1 MCSSL
6 SGYVFQIRLLKN
18 TFETNLDTDLVHE
31 IEIYYDRKIGK
42 DVIKIKHPQRETLW
56 RYLMNT
62 CELLFADKEFESCQK
77 VVEVSPKYSCSVE
90 LSKQHLHLQLL
101 KYNSETKV
109 NSDLIHEIEIRLN
122 RADGKLFF
130 KGFNTQVTGDCAG
143 VSTEIFVS
151 GLTSSQLSH
160 ILTELVSHIPTVE
173 QVARFNLGLNQF
185 MWSEEY
191 FAATVGKE

>member
-1 MCSSL
+1 M
-6 SGYVFQIRLLKN
+6 
-18 TFETNLDTDLVHE
+18 
-31 IEIYYDRKIGK
+31 
-42 DVIKIKHPQRETLW
+42 LW

-62 CELLFADKEFESCQK
+62 CELLFADKGFESCQK
-77 VVEVSPKYSCSVE
+77 VVEVSPKYSCLVE
-90 LSKQHLHLQLL
+90 LSSEHLHLQLL

-109 NSDLIHEIEIRLN
+109 NSDLIYEIEIRLN
-122 RADGKLFF
+122 RAEGKLSS
-130 KGFNTQVTGDCAG
+130 KGFNTQVTGNYAG

-151 GLTSSQLSH
+151 ELTSSQLAH
-160 ILTELVSHIPTVE
+160 LLEELVNHIPTLE

>member
-1 MCSSL
+1 MS
-6 SGYVFQIRLLKN
+6 
-18 TFETNLDTDLVHE
+18 
-31 IEIYYDRKIGK
+31 
-42 DVIKIKHPQRETLW
+42 KIKHPQREMFW

-101 KYNSETKV
+101 KYNSETKG
-109 NSDLIHEIEIRLN
+109 NSDLVHEIEIRLN
-122 RADGKLFF
+122 RQEDKLFV
-130 KGFNTQVTGDCAG
+130 KGFNTQVTSNCAG

-151 GLTSSQLSH
+151 ELTSSQLAQ
-160 ILTELVSHIPTVE
+160 IITELVNHIPTLE

-185 MWSEEY
+185 MWSEEC
-191 FAATVGKE
+191 FNATVGER

>member
-1 MCSSL
+1 MS
-6 SGYVFQIRLLKN
+6 
-18 TFETNLDTDLVHE
+18 
-31 IEIYYDRKIGK
+31 
-42 DVIKIKHPQRETLW
+42 KIKHPQREMLW

-101 KYNSETKV
+101 KYNSEIKG
-109 NSDLIHEIEIRLN
+109 NSNLVHEIEIRLN
-122 RADGKLFF
+122 RAEGKLFF
-130 KGFNTQVTGDCAG
+130 KGFNTQVAGNSAG

-151 GLTSSQLSH
+151 GLTSSQLAQ
-160 ILTELVSHIPTVE
+160 IIEELVNHIPTLE
-173 QVARFNLGLNQF
+173 HVARFNLGLNQF
-185 MWSEEY
+185 MWSEEC

>member
-1 MCSSL
+1 MS
-6 SGYVFQIRLLKN
+6 
-18 TFETNLDTDLVHE
+18 
-31 IEIYYDRKIGK
+31 
-42 DVIKIKHPQRETLW
+42 KIKHPQREMLW
-56 RYLMNT
+56 RYLMNA

-122 RADGKLFF
+122 QEEGKLFF
-130 KGFNTQVTGDCAG
+130 KGFNTQVTGNCAG
-143 VSTEIFVS
+143 VSTEIFVF
-151 GLTSSQLSH
+151 GLTSSQLAQ
-160 ILTELVSHIPTVE
+160 IIEELVSHIPTLE

-185 MWSEEY
+185 MWSEDY
-191 FAATVGKE
+191 FAATVGKG